1 MSKKI
6 DIKQERKIREKQRV
20 IKKQINKK
28 GKNKTLS

>member
-28 GKNKTLS
+28 EKNKTLS